1 MMKRLRLLLL
11 LPVLALSLVFSLSP
25 VRIAQAQNVQ
35 DFDIKSFAADYYL
48 GKNADNEAELRVEER
63 ITAVFPEYDQNHGIL
78 RAIPKTYEDKS
89 LQLKVAKVTDR
100 LGNAYSYSSSTQNDN
115 LVLKIGDAGK
125 YVHGEKTY
133 VISYTMRDV
142 ITYYDEHDEW
152 FWDVNGTEWMQPFG
166 SVTARIHI
174 PNGLAESI
182 SKSPKCFTGAL
193 GSTASNCE
201 ITQSVENDATIIN
214 VRAANLLPGQNLSF
228 VMGFEKNT
236 FSPYQPSLWEV
247 VRPLLFLSPLVLL
260 PLLTTIWLVS
270 RWRNSGRDPKGKG
283 VIVPQYT
290 PPKGLNAITSE
301 GIMQEKVR
309 TSAITA
315 AIIELAIAKYLII
328 HEIASDKKH
337 AKPEYSIELVKP
349 LEGLTAEQLL
359 LVQGLFGKA
368 PSTGQ
373 KVEMKSLK
381 NKLYGDVVKI
391 HKQTMQSL
399 YKDGYFAN
407 DPIKAPRGFM
417 IGGVLATLIGF
428 MLAFTV
434 ILTPIGIGLIT
445 SGLIM
450 MFAARTMPARSVK
463 GVETKEYLL
472 GLKAY
477 IKLAEKDR
485 IAFLQSPEGVK
496 QFGQAGKHSTQVKLF
511 ETLLPYAM
519 LFGLEKQWA
528 EQFKDLYNEPP
539 EWYQGN
545 TSAFRTGYLVGS
557 LHSFNTAATSTFTAP
572 SSSGSSGFS
581 GGGGSS
587 GGGGGGGGGGGW

>member
-1 MMKRLRLLLL
+1 MKRLRLLLF
-11 LPVLALSLVFSLSP
+11 LPVLVLSLVFSLASM
-25 VRIAQAQNVQ
+25 RSARAQNVQ
-35 DFDIKSFAADYYL
+35 DFDIKSFTADYYL
-48 GKNADNEAELRVEER
+48 GRNADNEAELRVEER
-63 ITAVFPEYDQNHGIL
+63 ITAVFPKYDQNHGIL
-78 RAIPKTYEDKS
+78 RAIPKKYEDNS
-89 LQLKVAKVTDR
+89 LKLKVIGVTDQ
-100 LGNAYSYSSSTQNDN
+100 LGNEYPYSSSTQNDN
-115 LVLKIGDAGK
+115 LVLKIGDANK
-125 YVHGEKTY
+125 YVHGETTY

-166 SVTARIHI
+166 SVAARVHI

-182 SKSPKCFTGAL
+182 SKSPKCFTGAM

-201 ITQSVENDATIIN
+201 ITQSVENDNTIVN

-247 VRPLLFLSPLVLL
+247 ISPLLFLSPIVIAPLV
-260 PLLTTIWLVS
+260 TVIWLVN
-270 RWRNSGRDPKGKG
+270 RWRKSGKDPKGSG

-309 TSAITA
+309 TTAITA

-337 AKPEYSIELVKP
+337 GKPEYSVELVKP
-349 LEGLTAEQLL
+349 LEGLTPEQLL

-368 PSTGQ
+368 PTQGQ
-373 KVEMKSLK
+373 KVDMKSLK
-381 NKLYGDVVKI
+381 NKLYGDVAKI

-399 YKDGYFAN
+399 YADGYFAN
-407 DPIKAPRGFM
+407 DPIKTPKVFL
-417 IGGVLATLIGF
+417 IGGVLAALIGF

-434 ILTPIGIGLIT
+434 VLTPFGIGLIA

-485 IAFLQSPEGVK
+485 IAFLQSPQGVK
-496 QFGQAGKHSTQVKLF
+496 QYGQTGKHSTQVKLF

-519 LFGLEKQWA
+519 LFGLEKQWV
-528 EQFKDLYNEPP
+528 EQFKDLYSEPP

-545 TSAFRTGYLVGS
+545 TSAFRTGYIVGS
-557 LHSFNTAATSTFTAP
+557 LHSFNAAAASTFTAP